1 MNARKKQVM
10 WGQAPP
16 AVRGAQ
22 LRFCSPASSC
32 FSLQALR
39 PPPFLPESG
48 VSRAGSGLARKC
60 TYALPPE
67 IFSATIF
74 RTAGAP
80 KESQTTMSST
90 KHKLRLAGAFAALAT
105 LALAVSCTGFFPP
118 EQIGTITITPA
129 TPTVPLGNTLQLSAY
144 GTNTDTT
151 SAGNITG
158 KVTWTSDSGTVS
170 VTSGGLLMGNDL
182 STTPATITATYQAVT
197 ATASATVCLESGTN
211 FQIAFVPSSTVTAGT
226 LVDISVSASV
236 SGTSGVDVTSG
247 VQWSTN
253 NTSLTITSGDPAT
266 LDTSPLDTETTSTI
280 VVVMGT
286 YTCNGVPSSFQ
297 SNLTV
302 EP

>member
-1 MNARKKQVM
+1 
-10 WGQAPP
+10 
-16 AVRGAQ
+16 
-22 LRFCSPASSC
+22 
-32 FSLQALR
+32 
-39 PPPFLPESG
+39 
-48 VSRAGSGLARKC
+48 
-60 TYALPPE
+60 
-67 IFSATIF
+67 
-74 RTAGAP
+74 
-80 KESQTTMSST
+80 
-90 KHKLRLAGAFAALAT
+90 
-105 LALAVSCTGFFPP
+105 
-118 EQIGTITITPA
+118 
-129 TPTVPLGNTLQLSAY
+129 
-144 GTNTDTT
+144 
-151 SAGNITG
+151 
-158 KVTWTSDSGTVS
+158 
-170 VTSGGLLMGNDL
+170 MGNDL